1 MKKLLIISCFVLL
14 ANNQS
19 KTDRRGFFKKL
30 RDNYIAGRLEAA
42 TTKEEKRIIN
52 RWEKEKH
59 RRRKMFEKH
68 RGKLID
74 GISARLKHRR
84 STVMTVLIGGAVM
97 VIWLCYKGSLY
108 CFHRERDRRKSFELE
123 DTGFMEMIDDE

>member
-1 MKKLLIISCFVLL
+1 MKICLLLISLILFG
-14 ANNQS
+14 NTES

-30 RDNYIAGRLEAA
+30 RDNYVAGRLEAA

-108 CFHRERDRRKSFELE
+108 CFHRERDRKQNSDLE
-123 DTGFMEMIDDE
+123 DTGFMEMTDDE